1 MDTTTVTPAI
11 TGADDNVGPITGNVT
26 NGGSTND
33 NTPTLSGTAEANSS
47 VAIYE
52 GSKLLGTVTAGET
65 GAWSFTPT
73 TVLAE
78 GQHVFTVVATD
89 PAGNVSQPS
98 GAYTVIVDMT
108 PPAIPVIVSVNDDVA
123 GKTGLLTSGQVT
135 NDARPELTG
144 TGVAGSTVHIL
155 DNGQEIGTALV
166 SASGN
171 WSFTPTSNLGD
182 GPHDLRVSA
191 TDAAGNL
198 SATSPAFSVN
208 VDTQAPLAPVL
219 LTAVDDVGTL
229 TGLLNS
235 GDVTN
240 DARPTFTGSGE
251 VGATIHIF
259 VDELEIG
266 TAVVN
271 AAGSWT
277 FTPEAALAEG
287 AHSFLFTAT
296 DTAGNTG
303 ISSGPFTLTIDTLAP
318 AAPTIVSASDN
329 VGAIQTPITA
339 SGQTTDDTTPG
350 LTGKAAASAT
360 VVIYDNG
367 TVIGT
372 VQANGAGDWSWTPD
386 SALSNGSHTFTASAR
401 DAAGNLS
408 ELSSG
413 FTLIVDTVKPL
424 QPVIALAYDD
434 VGPVTGA
441 LTSGQSTND
450 TLPVLTGT
458 SEPNARVAIFEG
470 QTKVG
475 EGIAD
480 DKGNWSI
487 ALTTPLDNSQHNFTA
502 VATDAAGNAS
512 DASTPFTLTVD
523 TQVPDAPELL
533 SVTDDVGTTISLING
548 QLTNDARPTLSG
560 TAEAGSTVK
569 IFDGETLLGSVTV
582 GTNNAWSFTPAG
594 PLGDGEHTLT
604 VTATDAAGNISPATD
619 GFVINVD
626 ATAPTAPL
634 IAEIVDD
641 IGSIQGPVIDG
652 NPTNDTRPT
661 LSGTA
666 EANAVVRI
674 YDGAT
679 LVGQVTADGTG
690 KWTLPQTTTT
700 LDDGVHNFTA
710 TATDAAGNLSPASPV
725 VSVTVDTIAPG
736 APDSFSVLNNGST
749 LTGKG
754 EAGSTITVRDGNT
767 VIGTGVVGDNGNFS
781 VTLTTPKLNG
791 EQLTVTATDKA
802 GNTGAEG
809 LATAPDTTP
818 PAVPVI
824 TNVVDNVSDFT
835 GTITDG
841 QITND
846 PTPLVSG
853 TGVAN
858 ATIMLYS
865 GTELV
870 GSTTVSAG
878 GTWEIQ
884 LASPLPDGGHVLTAQ
899 SVDTAG
905 NHSAPSN
912 VWSIIVDGT
921 PPAAP
926 LITHVINDLSGTAV
940 AIVNNGFTNDSRPTL
955 SGTAEAGTTVSIRVD
970 GSEVGTALVG
980 AGGEW
985 TFTPDDPLDEGL
997 RSITVVAKDPAGN
1010 TGAPSDAF
1018 SLTIDTVAP
1027 AAPTITRAVDST
1039 GSIRGDV
1046 LSTVPTDETRP
1057 VIHGTGP
1064 ANTQINLYEGTT
1076 LLGTATTNAAGA
1088 WSVQLTNPLGNGTH
1102 NLTATVSDAA
1112 GNVSTSG
1119 AFSLVVDIVAPG
1131 TPATPAI
1138 TVNPDGGAG
1147 VAIGGGASTRDTSPT
1162 LSGSGVEGDTVTIYN
1177 GSTKLGETT
1186 ILAGGSWSWTPDPA
1200 LAGGTYDLS
1209 LKVTYK
1215 DPVGNESAPS
1225 QPVVITIDTV
1235 APVKPT
1241 VPAVTDNVSD
1251 ITGPV
1256 SNNGATNDTRPVL
1269 SGKGLADEVISIYD
1283 QTTANGNVKV
1293 GEVVVDVNGNWVWRS
1308 DLVLD
1313 EGLHSFTVTATD
1325 KAGNVSTVS
1334 DSITV
1339 TVDSI
1344 VPLIPVIGSVDDN
1357 VGPIIGNIGRDS
1369 FTNGNIPTIT
1379 GSGEN
1384 GTTVILYSNGIEV
1397 GRALVSNGGWSI
1409 TTPELKD
1416 GPTTLTVAAMD
1427 AAGNVSN
1434 AGNAFAFTIDTVP
1447 PGIPQVLNLS
1457 GSTLAEGIL
1466 YTNSATPT
1474 INGTG
1479 EPNSTITVFA
1489 DGQVLGQIQ
1498 ANAQGQWQLPL
1509 SGGVTLTDSQHTI
1522 TVVASDAAGNTSE
1535 STPVNVTVDTKA
1547 PGVPEVTGITS
1558 GGTPLNGTAEAGS
1571 VITVKGPGGVTL
1583 GTGVTDAT
1591 GKFAI
1596 ALTPPQSDAV
1606 TLSVVASD
1614 VAGNASTPA
1623 SFNVPVTPKLPDVP
1637 VIDAIIDD
1645 NGTGTVNVKGLSSN
1659 DATPTLTGTAIPGS
1673 LVTLYM
1679 DGSSTALGTVTANG
1693 TTGAWSFNVSNA
1705 LAEGNHSFSATAT
1718 VGGQT
1723 SGQSPGATVKIDL
1736 TPPDAPAL
1744 GTVVDDFG
1752 TVTGSVVSGK
1762 PTNDPLPTLNGTAT
1776 PGDVISIYSGNTLLG
1791 TVPAGATGAWSFTL
1805 AQPLADGTYAL
1816 TISATDPAGNES
1828 ARSAPFSLV
1837 IDTVSTVPAITGA
1850 DDNVGTVTGNIL
1862 NGGSTNDNTPTLSGT
1877 AEADSSVAIYEG
1889 NKLLGTVTANA
1900 SGAWSFTPTVVLA
1913 EGTHTFTAIAT
1924 DTAGNVSTLSGGYT
1938 VIVDLT
1944 PPATPVIV
1952 SVNDD
1957 VAGNTGLLTSGQITN
1972 DARPELTGTGV
1983 AGSTVHILD
1992 NGQEIGTALVD
2003 GSGNWRFTPTS
2014 NLGDGPHDLRVSATD
2029 AAGNLSGTSPAFS
2042 LNVDT
2047 AGPLAPV
2054 LVSVVDDVGTITGA
2068 LNSGDVTNDARPTFT
2083 GSGEVGA
2090 TIHIFSDTLEIGTAV
2105 VNAAGSWSFTP
2116 ENALAD
2122 GLRSITFSATDTA
2135 GNTGSISGAFTLT
2148 VDTVAPAAPSIV
2160 AAADNVGTIQTPL
2173 TVSGQVTDDATPTLT
2188 GKAAASATV
2197 TVYDNGASIGTVQ
2210 ANAAGDWTFTP
2221 DSDLGNGSHT
2231 FTASARDAAGNLSEV
2246 SAGFTVIVDTLKPL
2260 SPVIALAYD
2269 DVGTVTGALTSG
2281 QSTNDTLP
2289 VLTGTSEPNA
2299 RVQIF
2304 EGSTLLATGTAD
2316 DKGNWS
2322 VTLTTPLNNALHSF
2336 TAVATDAAGNA
2347 SDPSTPFTLT
2357 VDTAPPAAPVLLAVT
2372 DDVGTV
2378 VSLNNGQLTN
2388 DAKPTLNGTAEAGST
2403 VSVYDGALLLG
2414 SVVVAANN
2422 SWSFTPANPLSD
2434 GPHTLTITATDAV
2447 GNVSPTLPGFSIIVD
2462 ATAPTAPAITSIVD
2476 DTGSVQG
2483 PVTGTN
2489 PTNDTRPTLNG
2500 TAEANAVVRIY
2511 DGATLVGQVTA
2522 DATGKWTLPQT
2533 TTTLTDGVH
2542 NFTATATDAAGN
2554 LSPAS
2559 LVTSITVDTVAPGA
2573 PGGFTVLNSGGRV
2586 NGSAE
2591 AGSTVTILGTDNVT
2605 VLGSGIADA
2614 TGKFSIALSTP
2625 QVNAELLHVYATD
2638 RAGNQGLAV
2647 DLKMPYS
2654 LVPNP
2659 PAITSVNDNFGSIIG
2674 NLTSGQSTD
2683 DTTPTLTGT
2692 AQPLSTIT
2700 LYDNNILIG
2709 TATTNSAG
2717 VWSWTPTVPLGNG
2730 SHAFT
2735 ATAGNAVGTSAT
2747 TPLSTVIVDTLAP
2760 DTPVGT
2766 FNADG
2771 SLLSGTAEAGS
2782 TITLLLS
2789 DNSVVTTTADG
2800 AGKWSYSFLDKQS
2813 EGERVILS
2821 ATDAAGNTSGTGTVI
2836 APNLPL
2842 SASDNVVEMNL
2853 TTTAAVTNAQYSD
2866 YGFLLVGA
2874 VGNVLSVLGNDSA
2887 QVTFNVV
2894 DGGSADLQINAAAA
2908 GVVLSLLNT
2917 MELVVQRWNG
2927 TTWTTQID
2935 TGLPQF
2941 ANLLTL
2947 GASGVSLNL
2956 SSLQGGQYRVMSYN
2970 TSLLATGSLTALDV
2984 NVTQTA
2990 AGTLNGT
2997 LVKNGNVITDTDPV
3011 TGSDSAPNGTL
3022 VTSVTNASNV
3032 TMNVAQ
3038 GPDGTTINGLYG
3050 RLTLH
3055 ADGSYT
3061 YTLTDT
3067 RASVLGRTE
3076 TFTYNIA
3083 GKGATDD
3090 ARLVITLGENT
3101 VRNSVTAVDD
3111 TASLTFGTEVHA
3123 INNGPSSQGGFT
3135 VVGVNLG
3142 NVLNLNLLDDRSEA
3156 TKYTVAEGTTRTM
3169 TIQSSV
3175 GGVALASVFD
3185 LYVYKFNPATQSYE
3199 RMRTEAGWL
3208 RAPLLGGQSD
3218 KLTLTLPAGEY
3229 MFLLNTASGI
3239 AVLTGY
3245 TLNVLEDHVYT
3256 VSSTTAA
3263 TTGDVLQSDIVPANT
3278 HVTQVNGID
3287 VNATGDTKIEG
3298 LYGTLLINADGKY
3311 TYTLRPGVGADH
3323 IHTPDTF
3330 VYTIT
3335 APNGDKDTASL
3346 NITPAPLA
3354 LDAVNDVSK
3363 EMSVE
3368 MTPQVAAYR
3377 DNDVGNATWGSL
3389 LFPSSGKGKG
3399 DFIVDANTAL
3409 HDIVL
3414 HFNVASLLSL
3424 TGMRVEWTITQG
3436 STTYD
3441 SGTFYGGILL
3451 GGVATINLGALDLGA
3466 GTYTLNYTG
3475 YVGALGVGGISITP
3489 YVTGTTVYLNNEL
3502 TTAGHT
3508 VTGNIYDGSDSQ
3520 GVLDQLHSVDSR
3532 LSVTG
3537 YNGTVTTLDP
3547 YTTANATATIQG
3559 HYGTLT
3565 IGVDGAYT
3573 YSLNSGVSLASMTS
3587 KETFNYKLTGDNG
3600 TTDSATLTINMAPKI
3615 TSTEHNDTVT
3625 GSAYGDTLIYEVLNS
3640 AAGNGTA
3647 GNGTGANGGDHWT
3660 NFSLAQGDKIDISD
3674 LLVGWNGDNA
3684 TLGNYLHVTN
3694 NGINTVI
3701 SVDRDG
3707 AANIYTNTTLVT
3719 LDNVQTTYEELV
3731 TQNHII
3737 TG

>member
-1 MDTTTVTPAI
+1 
-11 TGADDNVGPITGNVT
+11 
-26 NGGSTND
+26 
-33 NTPTLSGTAEANSS
+33 
-47 VAIYE
+47 
-52 GSKLLGTVTAGET
+52 
-65 GAWSFTPT
+65 
-73 TVLAE
+73 
-78 GQHVFTVVATD
+78 
-89 PAGNVSQPS
+89 
-98 GAYTVIVDMT
+98 
-108 PPAIPVIVSVNDDVA
+108 
-123 GKTGLLTSGQVT
+123 
-135 NDARPELTG
+135 
-144 TGVAGSTVHIL
+144 
-155 DNGQEIGTALV
+155 
-166 SASGN
+166 
-171 WSFTPTSNLGD
+171 
-182 GPHDLRVSA
+182 
-191 TDAAGNL
+191 
-198 SATSPAFSVN
+198 
-208 VDTQAPLAPVL
+208 
-219 LTAVDDVGTL
+219 
-229 TGLLNS
+229 
-235 GDVTN
+235 
-240 DARPTFTGSGE
+240 
-251 VGATIHIF
+251 
-259 VDELEIG
+259 
-266 TAVVN
+266 
-271 AAGSWT
+271 
-277 FTPEAALAEG
+277 
-287 AHSFLFTAT
+287 
-296 DTAGNTG
+296 
-303 ISSGPFTLTIDTLAP
+303 
-318 AAPTIVSASDN
+318 
-329 VGAIQTPITA
+329 
-339 SGQTTDDTTPG
+339 
-350 LTGKAAASAT
+350 
-360 VVIYDNG
+360 
-367 TVIGT
+367 
-372 VQANGAGDWSWTPD
+372 
-386 SALSNGSHTFTASAR
+386 
-401 DAAGNLS
+401 
-408 ELSSG
+408 
-413 FTLIVDTVKPL
+413 
-424 QPVIALAYDD
+424 
-434 VGPVTGA
+434 
-441 LTSGQSTND
+441 
-450 TLPVLTGT
+450 
-458 SEPNARVAIFEG
+458 
-470 QTKVG
+470 
-475 EGIAD
+475 
-480 DKGNWSI
+480 
-487 ALTTPLDNSQHNFTA
+487 
-502 VATDAAGNAS
+502 
-512 DASTPFTLTVD
+512 
-523 TQVPDAPELL
+523 
-533 SVTDDVGTTISLING
+533 
-548 QLTNDARPTLSG
+548 
-560 TAEAGSTVK
+560 
-569 IFDGETLLGSVTV
+569 
-582 GTNNAWSFTPAG
+582 
-594 PLGDGEHTLT
+594 
-604 VTATDAAGNISPATD
+604 
-619 GFVINVD
+619 
-626 ATAPTAPL
+626 
-634 IAEIVDD
+634 
-641 IGSIQGPVIDG
+641 
-652 NPTNDTRPT
+652 
-661 LSGTA
+661 
-666 EANAVVRI
+666 
-674 YDGAT
+674 
-679 LVGQVTADGTG
+679 
-690 KWTLPQTTTT
+690 
-700 LDDGVHNFTA
+700 
-710 TATDAAGNLSPASPV
+710 
-725 VSVTVDTIAPG
+725 
-736 APDSFSVLNNGST
+736 
-749 LTGKG
+749 
-754 EAGSTITVRDGNT
+754 
-767 VIGTGVVGDNGNFS
+767 
-781 VTLTTPKLNG
+781 
-791 EQLTVTATDKA
+791 
-802 GNTGAEG
+802 
-809 LATAPDTTP
+809 
-818 PAVPVI
+818 
-824 TNVVDNVSDFT
+824 
-835 GTITDG
+835 
-841 QITND
+841 
-846 PTPLVSG
+846 
-853 TGVAN
+853 
-858 ATIMLYS
+858 
-865 GTELV
+865 
-870 GSTTVSAG
+870 
-878 GTWEIQ
+878 
-884 LASPLPDGGHVLTAQ
+884 
-899 SVDTAG
+899 
-905 NHSAPSN
+905 
-912 VWSIIVDGT
+912 
-921 PPAAP
+921 
-926 LITHVINDLSGTAV
+926 
-940 AIVNNGFTNDSRPTL
+940 
-955 SGTAEAGTTVSIRVD
+955 
-970 GSEVGTALVG
+970 
-980 AGGEW
+980 
-985 TFTPDDPLDEGL
+985 
-997 RSITVVAKDPAGN
+997 
-1010 TGAPSDAF
+1010 
-1018 SLTIDTVAP
+1018 
-1027 AAPTITRAVDST
+1027 
-1039 GSIRGDV
+1039 
-1046 LSTVPTDETRP
+1046 
-1057 VIHGTGP
+1057 
-1064 ANTQINLYEGTT
+1064 
-1076 LLGTATTNAAGA
+1076 
-1088 WSVQLTNPLGNGTH
+1088 
-1102 NLTATVSDAA
+1102 
-1112 GNVSTSG
+1112 
-1119 AFSLVVDIVAPG
+1119 
-1131 TPATPAI
+1131 
-1138 TVNPDGGAG
+1138 
-1147 VAIGGGASTRDTSPT
+1147 
-1162 LSGSGVEGDTVTIYN
+1162 
-1177 GSTKLGETT
+1177 
-1186 ILAGGSWSWTPDPA
+1186 
-1200 LAGGTYDLS
+1200 
-1209 LKVTYK
+1209 
-1215 DPVGNESAPS
+1215 
-1225 QPVVITIDTV
+1225 
-1235 APVKPT
+1235 
-1241 VPAVTDNVSD
+1241 
-1251 ITGPV
+1251 
-1256 SNNGATNDTRPVL
+1256 
-1269 SGKGLADEVISIYD
+1269 
-1283 QTTANGNVKV
+1283 
-1293 GEVVVDVNGNWVWRS
+1293 
-1308 DLVLD
+1308 
-1313 EGLHSFTVTATD
+1313 
-1325 KAGNVSTVS
+1325 
-1334 DSITV
+1334 
-1339 TVDSI
+1339 
-1344 VPLIPVIGSVDDN
+1344 
-1357 VGPIIGNIGRDS
+1357 
-1369 FTNGNIPTIT
+1369 
-1379 GSGEN
+1379 
-1384 GTTVILYSNGIEV
+1384 
-1397 GRALVSNGGWSI
+1397 
-1409 TTPELKD
+1409 
-1416 GPTTLTVAAMD
+1416 
-1427 AAGNVSN
+1427 
-1434 AGNAFAFTIDTVP
+1434 
-1447 PGIPQVLNLS
+1447 
-1457 GSTLAEGIL
+1457 
-1466 YTNSATPT
+1466 
-1474 INGTG
+1474 
-1479 EPNSTITVFA
+1479 
-1489 DGQVLGQIQ
+1489 
-1498 ANAQGQWQLPL
+1498 
-1509 SGGVTLTDSQHTI
+1509 
-1522 TVVASDAAGNTSE
+1522 
-1535 STPVNVTVDTKA
+1535 
-1547 PGVPEVTGITS
+1547 
-1558 GGTPLNGTAEAGS
+1558 
-1571 VITVKGPGGVTL
+1571 
-1583 GTGVTDAT
+1583 
-1591 GKFAI
+1591 
-1596 ALTPPQSDAV
+1596 
-1606 TLSVVASD
+1606 
-1614 VAGNASTPA
+1614 
-1623 SFNVPVTPKLPDVP
+1623 
-1637 VIDAIIDD
+1637 
-1645 NGTGTVNVKGLSSN
+1645 
-1659 DATPTLTGTAIPGS
+1659 
-1673 LVTLYM
+1673 
-1679 DGSSTALGTVTANG
+1679 
-1693 TTGAWSFNVSNA
+1693 
-1705 LAEGNHSFSATAT
+1705 
-1718 VGGQT
+1718 
-1723 SGQSPGATVKIDL
+1723 
-1736 TPPDAPAL
+1736 
-1744 GTVVDDFG
+1744 
-1752 TVTGSVVSGK
+1752 
-1762 PTNDPLPTLNGTAT
+1762 
-1776 PGDVISIYSGNTLLG
+1776 
-1791 TVPAGATGAWSFTL
+1791 
-1805 AQPLADGTYAL
+1805 
-1816 TISATDPAGNES
+1816 
-1828 ARSAPFSLV
+1828 
-1837 IDTVSTVPAITGA
+1837 
-1850 DDNVGTVTGNIL
+1850 
-1862 NGGSTNDNTPTLSGT
+1862 
-1877 AEADSSVAIYEG
+1877 
-1889 NKLLGTVTANA
+1889 
-1900 SGAWSFTPTVVLA
+1900 
-1913 EGTHTFTAIAT
+1913 
-1924 DTAGNVSTLSGGYT
+1924 
-1938 VIVDLT
+1938 
-1944 PPATPVIV
+1944 
-1952 SVNDD
+1952 
-1957 VAGNTGLLTSGQITN
+1957 
-1972 DARPELTGTGV
+1972 
-1983 AGSTVHILD
+1983 
-1992 NGQEIGTALVD
+1992 
-2003 GSGNWRFTPTS
+2003 
-2014 NLGDGPHDLRVSATD
+2014 
-2029 AAGNLSGTSPAFS
+2029 
-2042 LNVDT
+2042 
-2047 AGPLAPV
+2047 
-2054 LVSVVDDVGTITGA
+2054 
-2068 LNSGDVTNDARPTFT
+2068 
-2083 GSGEVGA
+2083 
-2090 TIHIFSDTLEIGTAV
+2090 
-2105 VNAAGSWSFTP
+2105 
-2116 ENALAD
+2116 
-2122 GLRSITFSATDTA
+2122 
-2135 GNTGSISGAFTLT
+2135 
-2148 VDTVAPAAPSIV
+2148 
-2160 AAADNVGTIQTPL
+2160 
-2173 TVSGQVTDDATPTLT
+2173 
-2188 GKAAASATV
+2188 
-2197 TVYDNGASIGTVQ
+2197 
-2210 ANAAGDWTFTP
+2210 
-2221 DSDLGNGSHT
+2221 
-2231 FTASARDAAGNLSEV
+2231 
-2246 SAGFTVIVDTLKPL
+2246 
-2260 SPVIALAYD
+2260 
-2269 DVGTVTGALTSG
+2269 
-2281 QSTNDTLP
+2281 
-2289 VLTGTSEPNA
+2289 
-2299 RVQIF
+2299 
-2304 EGSTLLATGTAD
+2304 
-2316 DKGNWS
+2316 
-2322 VTLTTPLNNALHSF
+2322 
-2336 TAVATDAAGNA
+2336 
-2347 SDPSTPFTLT
+2347 
-2357 VDTAPPAAPVLLAVT
+2357 
-2372 DDVGTV
+2372 
-2378 VSLNNGQLTN
+2378 
-2388 DAKPTLNGTAEAGST
+2388 
-2403 VSVYDGALLLG
+2403 
-2414 SVVVAANN
+2414 
-2422 SWSFTPANPLSD
+2422 
-2434 GPHTLTITATDAV
+2434 
-2447 GNVSPTLPGFSIIVD
+2447 
-2462 ATAPTAPAITSIVD
+2462 
-2476 DTGSVQG
+2476 
-2483 PVTGTN
+2483 
-2489 PTNDTRPTLNG
+2489 
-2500 TAEANAVVRIY
+2500 
-2511 DGATLVGQVTA
+2511 
-2522 DATGKWTLPQT
+2522 
-2533 TTTLTDGVH
+2533 
-2542 NFTATATDAAGN
+2542 
-2554 LSPAS
+2554 
-2559 LVTSITVDTVAPGA
+2559 
-2573 PGGFTVLNSGGRV
+2573 
-2586 NGSAE
+2586 
-2591 AGSTVTILGTDNVT
+2591 ILGTDNVT

-2956 SSLQGGQYRVMSYN
+2956 SGLQGGQYRVMSYN

-3185 LYVYKFNPATQSYE
+3185 LYIYKFNPATQSYE

-3377 DNDVGNATWGSL
+3377 DNEVGNATWGSL